1 MAGQPAGPLGPG
13 LRRRSRLWRQGRAAG
28 SSQGCW
34 NREHRAGNNSCSSP
48 QGTRPERGTAVKAAG
63 LIARSP
69 RSSGKSLGTECK
81 RKYSRPRCL
90 LQLRQQM
97 GSLKTP
103 ETSPAPFPAVATLRL
118 QLIPANTGELREDLE
133 AGAAQR
139 LGGTL
144 SEEVLEL
151 GTLNQKEKLWSE

>member
-1 MAGQPAGPLGPG
+1 
-13 LRRRSRLWRQGRAAG
+13 
-28 SSQGCW
+28 
-34 NREHRAGNNSCSSP
+34 
-48 QGTRPERGTAVKAAG
+48 
-63 LIARSP
+63 
-69 RSSGKSLGTECK
+69 
-81 RKYSRPRCL
+81 
-90 LQLRQQM
+90 M

-133 AGAAQR
+133 TGAAQR

-151 GTLNQKEKLWSE
+151 GTLNQKEKLRPEQICQALPAERPCKGMRNLGTQLQV